1 MRLTGGGNLQLGT
14 SAIATARLVVSGD
27 VQNIGSEDSCIRVIS
42 ASNSAKIELLCTNA
56 SGRLYEIR
64 SLNNGNLDIVD
75 RTTAVG
81 RLTLDTLGNMGL
93 GVTPTGGGNNGLFI
107 PNGAGPTVLPLGGAI
122 FVNAG
127 RLLYKGSAGTVTVI
141 CPA

>member
-1 MRLTGGGNLQLGT
+1 MVIYNSVQ
-14 SAIATARLVVSGD
+14 AHATARLVVSGG
-27 VQNIGSEDSCIRVIS
+27 VQNTGSEDSCIRVIS

-56 SGRLYEIR
+56 SGRLYEII

-75 RTTAVG
+75 RTAAVG

-107 PNGAGPTVLPLGGAI
+107 PNGAGPNFLPLGGAI
-122 FVNAG
+122 YVNAG
-127 RLLYKGSAGTVTVI
+127 RLLYRGSAETVTI
-141 CPA
+141 LAPA